1 MLFFLNNAKI
11 LRDLNMPPGN
21 KLHALK
27 GLREGQQSVWFNDKW
42 RICFKWTD
50 EVEIVDYH

>member
-1 MLFFLNNAKI
+1 M
-11 LRDLNMPPGN
+11 
-21 KLHALK
+21 HALK